1 LLLLQDKLL
10 FSLLLTVNVLKNK
23 SQMDVQEWMFLLTG
37 GVGLDNAYANP
48 VTWLPQKGW
57 DEWCQLDDLKNFK
70 VCSTVLAIG
79 FIIKLGFWDIS
90 SLLQEY
96 LSMTA
101 Q

>member
-1 LLLLQDKLL
+1 LQDKLL

-57 DEWCQLDDLKNFK
+57 DEWCRLDDLNNFK
-70 VCSTVLAIG
+70 VCSTVLVI
-79 FIIKLGFWDIS
+79 IKLVSIKLGFWDIS